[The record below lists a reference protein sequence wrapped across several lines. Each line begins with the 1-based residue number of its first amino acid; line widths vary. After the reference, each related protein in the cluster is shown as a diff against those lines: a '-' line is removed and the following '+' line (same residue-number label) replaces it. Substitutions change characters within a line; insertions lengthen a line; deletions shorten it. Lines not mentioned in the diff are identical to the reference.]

1 MTTGKLYGIGVG
13 PGDPE
18 WITVKGAR
26 VLSQCKQIFVP
37 KSRDER
43 DSAALNIAQGYL
55 NSEAQVHDLSFPMI
69 TDQKKLALHWDESA
83 GQLAEVLRTGEDCC
97 FLTLGDLFLY
107 STYIY
112 LLRAVRKIL
121 PDLEV
126 ISIPGINA
134 FSAAAALTEF
144 PVGEAKEQVTI
155 IPTADDLGAVR
166 QALSQGGT
174 VVLMKIGKRLNSI
187 LDILEEEGL
196 MDQAVFVGR
205 AGQEGQQIET
215 DLKRLRNQIP
225 TTGYLSIILV
235 HAERRTRP

>member
-1 MTTGKLYGIGVG
+1 MKKGTLYGIGVG

-26 VLSQCKQIFVP
+26 VLAHCRQIFVP
-37 KSRDER
+37 KSREER
-43 DSAALNIAQGYL
+43 DSAALHIAQSYIHPDARIQ
-55 NSEAQVHDLSFPMI
+55 ELSFPMI
-69 TDQKKLALHWDESA
+69 TDQQKLALHWEKA
-83 GQLAEVLRTGEDCC
+83 ARQLAEVLQKGEDCC
-97 FLTLGDLFLY
+97 FLTLGDPFLY

-112 LLRAVRKIL
+112 LLRALRTIM

-126 ISIPGINA
+126 VSIPGVNA

-166 QALSQGGT
+166 KALAQGGT
-174 VVLMKIGKRLNSI
+174 VVLMKIGKRLDSI

-196 MDQAVFVGR
+196 LDQAVFVGR
-205 AGQEGQQIET
+205 AGQVGERIEA
-215 DLKRLRNQIP
+215 DLHKLRAETP

-235 HAERRTRP
+235 HAERPR